1 MPIKLTSLKDLKV
14 MRVKAMKVTPPTPP
28 KRPTTRPWL
37 ADYIK
42 YLVWREKRRSA
53 MMHAHI

>member
-14 MRVKAMKVTPPTPP
+14 VMVPKVTHPTPH
-28 KRPTTRPWL
+28 KRQTKRPWL
-37 ADYIK
+37 ADYTK

-53 MMHAHI
+53 MMYTRT